1 MKKTMKITIL
11 FIIIFIMFSKTY
23 FVYADNT
30 INNKKAPDGAYT
42 DSGSEQKTNE
52 IKERARENY
61 LIQQHKED
69 DSKDEESENSG
80 WDNFFSESKKFI
92 NEGKDGWTGLFSNE
106 RREQSGYTTENLK
119 IDLDI
124 MYNVLVTIGII
135 LTVIVGGILGIKF
148 MMASAEDKAN
158 IKEAMIPYVV
168 GCIVIFG
175 AFFIWK
181 LVVSIA
187 SSL

>member
-1 MKKTMKITIL
+1 MKKLIKITIL
-11 FIIIFIMFSKTY
+11 YIIIFTMFSKIS
-23 FVYADNT
+23 FVYADN
-30 INNKKAPDGAYT
+30 KAPDGAYT

-61 LIQQHKED
+61 LIQQHKEA
-69 DSKDEESENSG
+69 DSEDEAENMEWTDIFSNARKFIDRG
-80 WDNFFSESKKFI
+80 RNGQSDFDIDNFKI
-92 NEGKDGWTGLFSNE
+92 N
-106 RREQSGYTTENLK
+106 
-119 IDLDI
+119 IDTI
-124 MYNVLVTIGII
+124 YNILVTIGII
-135 LTVIVGGILGIKF
+135 ITVIVGGILGIKF

-181 LVVSIA
+181 LAIMVVGDI
-187 SSL
+187 